1 MEEYQKRMVEE
12 YKELNTKIDKLRA
25 FLATKEDTLSVE
37 QFRLMKSQLYSMLT
51 YSSILLMRL
60 NLENIPFA
68 KNIF

>member
-12 YKELNTKIDKLRA
+12 YEELNTKIDKLRT

-68 KNIF
+68 KNTF